1 MNGFS
6 RRGERTTRATASSSQ
21 RSEQRPSVTVGHRWA
36 GSLSL
41 SCSCRTRSG
50 RGHGWIGAGKD
61 GACRLLARFC
71 YLQTRRRLPSLPC
84 SRLAADSK
92 DAGGSGQQLF
102 LLEKKNASA
111 AKMLVFFFLTKP
123 PSDFPRMADQHDECC
138 MSGLCHMTHYFL
150 HGVFEWETPIVKCHQ
165 SNKAG
170 PHSTSLVLLI

>member
-1 MNGFS
+1 MDG
-6 RRGERTTRATASSSQ
+6 
-21 RSEQRPSVTVGHRWA
+21 SEQEKMELVV
-36 GSLSL
+36 SLPASATY
-41 SCSCRTRSG
+41 RQE
-50 RGHGWIGAGKD
+50 D
-61 GACRLLARFC
+61 DFP
-71 YLQTRRRLPSLPC
+71 PSLPC

-102 LLEKKNASA
+102 LLEKKTPLLPKCWS
-111 AKMLVFFFLTKP
+111 FFFLTKP

-170 PHSTSLVLLI
+170 PHSTGR